1 MNILVPHEIQSNIP
15 ISVKKN
21 SGIGIVSFLSLNE
34 YDVLKNIESQCD
46 LNFAITVNNDALDL
60 GRIVHLLFKTNY
72 FYFRGLPVILFEED
86 ISELVSNKLNE
97 SLKKHG
103 FDDFIGLRLSNKHLS
118 LVYNVDTYSSNK
130 YKQASIYS
138 FREVVIGNRLLIINS
153 LSEFDKIKN
162 EFEQFFFKDTLNE
175 FISRVNENERLYI
188 ENQWLSFQLK
198 NHKQYIQVIKN
209 RYGSRF
215 SIHFFINKNN
225 KFIKAISRFGF
236 LKKTIVSIFNLIN
249 KIFQ

>member
-86 ISELVSNKLNE
+86 ISELLTQHLELYNE
-97 SLKKHG
+97 E
-103 FDDFIGLRLSNKHLS
+103 
-118 LVYNVDTYSSNK
+118 T
-130 YKQASIYS
+130 
-138 FREVVIGNRLLIINS
+138 E
-153 LSEFDKIKN
+153 E
-162 EFEQFFFKDTLNE
+162 
-175 FISRVNENERLYI
+175 
-188 ENQWLSFQLK
+188 
-198 NHKQYIQVIKN
+198 
-209 RYGSRF
+209 
-215 SIHFFINKNN
+215 
-225 KFIKAISRFGF
+225 
-236 LKKTIVSIFNLIN
+236 
-249 KIFQ
+249 